1 VDDDDDL
8 DEAKADFQVL
18 QGMLRKLR
26 NGGVK
31 KAGKAGPSLPVERLQ
46 QRGGPERKRLDVSRL
61 TAASASGV
69 TASRSVGRPDL
80 RPPNFLSDLDTTET
94 PTSEGCVESPPSVSD
109 TSQAFPETN
118 SVGLS
123 STSERVQESSQHRG
137 SVSYTPGDYAQD
149 SETMHLAAAPLQE
162 ALVPRTGLPFQGASV
177 QSSASAMTVPRGV
190 VLERESPSQSPGPIL
205 FAPGVELQSPG
216 RGARVP
222 GSAARERE
230 EGVSWGTELA
240 PSCGGVHP
248 SGGGVNVPS
257 EAAREGEV
265 HRPGASETASC
276 GGGVQ
281 AVGSGV
287 NAPSE
292 VGSGVNALSEEGG
305 AVKVPSK
312 VGNGVD
318 SPGKSPRA
326 QEGALQEVVRRMTE
340 GTANNGQVAEDRGVD
355 LSEEYSRNWTGCN
368 GSFRG
373 GGLVEKRGAWERE
386 GRSAERGVERGAEGG
401 GSRSWKKGG
410 VRLDQ
415 DMEVAG
421 PVEEQGR
428 RQSAP
433 QGRRETRPFGGALLE
448 MGPRQK
454 EPVSGVFKEVPNR
467 RRASKQEAAPREE
480 ALLKAPIARS
490 LRKSR
495 PERQDRGLATEPVDE
510 SVISAVV
517 SSIGALRKVD
527 GGVTFGAVEGVL
539 EPWAGRVSQAGWERV
554 LEVLEGEGDWLGV
567 MAVFGWMVGR
577 HAGFDPEIEGA
588 LSTSDGKPETGR
600 GVEPGEGAAVESIS
614 NSGFGSPLE
623 GTNSKGERL
632 LLDSGR
638 GLGGEEGISNFEPGE
653 AGASDSVSDRAFG
666 SAPEGI
672 HAGLGFGEGWR
683 DATGVAISHLE
694 NGAHVKGHIESVTF
708 EFDASDLVSGTAVGD
723 LDGRSREFW
732 GQIGLD
738 ADGSDGAVGDNACS
752 CWLCASSRGS
762 AAFADAAR
770 EGAVLSG
777 FPGTE
782 KGIAGVGPES
792 ERVRLERLANPGGL
806 GVRTEPVRSRDPLRK
821 RRNRKRSLLSTPVC
835 ATAVRVLGAAGCLP
849 GVSGF
854 LPLLDGT
861 TAGHRLRKA
870 LITHLARE
878 GRAEE
883 ALSLLLS
890 SRQREIL
897 LYNVVMDAC
906 SKAWLGHERV
916 VALFDLMAL
925 DGLEPSVRS
934 FNIVLS
940 ALVRENMLVEA
951 SRWMDE
957 MRVRGCKPD
966 AVSYNTLLGARVQYK
981 VARGIFDQMLREGVS
996 PNLRTF
1002 NVLIAALAAIGDY
1015 VEAKTWVHR
1024 MKGMGVEPSQVRRV
1038 DLPLPSFF
1046 HLHGEI

>member
-18 QGMLRKLR
+18 QGMLRTLR
-26 NGGVK
+26 KGGVK

-46 QRGGPERKRLDVSRL
+46 QPGGGERKRLDVSRL

-69 TASRSVGRPDL
+69 TASRSVGRPDI
-80 RPPNFLSDLDTTET
+80 RPPNFFSDLDTTGT
-94 PTSEGCVESPPSVSD
+94 PTSEGCIESPPSLNAVSD
-109 TSQAFPETN
+109 TSQAFPEL
-118 SVGLS
+118 GLS
-123 STSERVQESSQHRG
+123 STSVRVQESPQHWGPG
-137 SVSYTPGDYAQD
+137 SHTPGDYAQD
-149 SETMHLAAAPLQE
+149 SETVHLAAVPVQE
-162 ALVPRTGLPFQGASV
+162 ALVPGTGLPFQGAAI
-177 QSSASAMTVPRGV
+177 QSSASTVVEPRGV
-190 VLERESPSQSPGPIL
+190 VLESEGSQSPGPVL
-205 FAPGVELQSPG
+205 SAPGVELQSPA
-216 RGARVP
+216 RVARVP

-230 EGVSWGTELA
+230 EWLSRGAESA
-240 PSCGGVHP
+240 PSCGGQHP

-265 HRPGASETASC
+265 DWPGASETRD
-276 GGGVQ
+276 GVQ

-287 NAPSE
+287 NAPNE
-292 VGSGVNALSEEGG
+292 VGSGVNAPSKEGG

-312 VGNGVD
+312 VGNGVN
-318 SPGKSPRA
+318 SPGRSPRA
-326 QEGALQEVVRRMTE
+326 REGALQEVVRRMTE
-340 GTANNGQVAEDRGVD
+340 GPEKTGQVAQDRGVH
-355 LSEEYSRNWTGCN
+355 LLEEYSRNWTDRN
-368 GSFRG
+368 GSCR
-373 GGLVEKRGAWERE
+373 GGLVERRGAWERE
-386 GRSAERGVERGAEGG
+386 GRSMEGGAERGAEGG
-401 GSRSWKKGG
+401 GSKTREKGG

-415 DMEVAG
+415 DAEVAG
-421 PVEEQGR
+421 SVEEQCR
-428 RQSAP
+428 RHSEP
-433 QGRRETRPFGGALLE
+433 GGTGETRPLGGALLE
-448 MGPRQK
+448 MGLRQK
-454 EPVSGVFKEVPNR
+454 EPVSGFPKEVPNK
-467 RRASKQEAAPREE
+467 RRASIQEAVPWEE
-480 ALLKAPIARS
+480 ALLKARTARS

-495 PERQDRGLATEPVDE
+495 PERQDRGPAIEPVDE
-510 SVISAVV
+510 SVVSAVV
-517 SSIGALRKVD
+517 SSIGALRKLD
-527 GGVTFGAVEGVL
+527 KGVTYGAVEGVL
-539 EPWAGRVSQAGWERV
+539 EPWSGRVSQAGWERA

-577 HAGFDPEIEGA
+577 HAGFDPEIERA
-588 LSTSDGKPETGR
+588 LSTSDGKPESGS
-600 GVEPGEGAAVESIS
+600 GAEPGEGAALKSIS
-614 NSGFGSPLE
+614 ISGFGSPLE
-623 GTNSKGERL
+623 GTNSKVERL
-632 LLDSGR
+632 LLVSGR
-638 GLGGEEGISNFEPGE
+638 GLGGEEGNSNLEPGE
-653 AGASDSVSDRAFG
+653 TGASVSDRAFG
-666 SAPEGI
+666 SALKGI
-672 HAGLGFGEGWR
+672 DSGLGFGEGWR
-683 DATGVAISHLE
+683 DATGVAISQLE

-723 LDGRSREFW
+723 IDGKSGARGFW

-738 ADGSDGAVGDNACS
+738 PDGSDGAVGDNACS
-752 CWLCASSRGS
+752 CRLCASSRGS
-762 AAFADAAR
+762 AALADVAG
-770 EGAVLSG
+770 EGGVLSG
-777 FPGTE
+777 FSGAE
-782 KGIAGVGPES
+782 EGIAGVGPDS
-792 ERVRLERLANPGGL
+792 ERMRLERLANPGGL
-806 GVRTEPVRSRDPLRK
+806 GVRTEPIDPLRK

-835 ATAVRVLGAAGCLP
+835 TTAVRVLGAAGCLP
-849 GVSGF
+849 GVLGF

-890 SRQREIL
+890 TRQREIL

-1024 MKGMGVEPSQVRRV
+1024 MKGMGVEPSQVHGFIFLRL
-1038 DLPLPSFF
+1038 LP
-1046 HLHGEI
+1046 